1 MQIYTKKNKCVSLGK
16 CVLLQ
21 DSCYNYRY
29 FIIFYLNYG
38 NNLKAIFSANTSC
51 LHIVCLH
58 NDADQFVVTREMG
71 FHLFIFI
78 GWSFFINIV
87 NVCNNTNIEII
98 KGKHTDIVFS
108 IFINITSAN

>member
-1 MQIYTKKNKCVSLGK
+1 MQIYTKKKCVSLGK

-21 DSCYNYRY
+21 NSCYNYRY

-58 NDADQFVVTREMG
+58 NDADQFIVTREMG
-71 FHLFIFI
+71 FHLFIFL
-78 GWSFFINIV
+78 GWSFFKIGRAHV
-87 NVCNNTNIEII
+87 
-98 KGKHTDIVFS
+98 
-108 IFINITSAN
+108 